1 MDDRFGANLT
11 VRYNGEQKDFQFTPL
26 GSTRVTLDSYTL
38 VNLGADYRINDRW
51 QVYGR
56 VENLFDTEYEE
67 VFSFL
72 SPGHAFYAGVRAYL
86 Q

>member
-1 MDDRFGANLT
+1 MLAGA
-11 VRYNGEQKDFQFTPL
+11 VKPL
-26 GSTRVTLDSYTL
+26 EVSNAPGPGARRVTLKSYTL
-38 VNLGADYRINDRW
+38 VNLGADYRINERW

-56 VENLFDTEYEE
+56 VENLFDEQYEE

-72 SPGHAFYAGVRAYL
+72 SPGRAVYAGLRATL

>member
-1 MDDRFGANLT
+1 MSDMFGASLT
-11 VRYNGEQKDFQFTPL
+11 VRYNGEQKDFQFTPF
-26 GSTRVTLDSYTL
+26 GSDRVTLSSYTL
-38 VNLGADYRINDRW
+38 VNFGADYRINDRW

-56 VENLFDTEYEE
+56 VENLFDTEYQE

-72 SPGHAFYAGVRAYL
+72 SPGRGVYAGLRATL